1 MAISPIEPIT
11 DDIEFGELTEEDV
24 APIPTRTYALNLET
38 GEIGGIIDGETA
50 IRQFIRKTVLTARFR
65 FLIYNDMYGCE
76 LEDLIGQD
84 VPFDL
89 LQSEVPRVITDA
101 LIYDDRVEDV
111 TNFEIKRESDKL
123 YIAFT
128 VVLTEGNE
136 INEEVVV

>member
-1 MAISPIEPIT
+1 MALSPIEPIT
-11 DDIEFGELTEEDV
+11 DDIEFGELTEEDI

-38 GEIGGIIDGETA
+38 GEIGGIIDEESA
-50 IRQFIRKTVLTARFR
+50 IRQFIRKAILTARFR
-65 FLIYNDMYGCE
+65 FLIYDDEYGCE

-84 VPFDL
+84 VPL
-89 LQSEVPRVITDA
+89 ELVQAEAPRLIYEA

-111 TNFEIKRESDKL
+111 TNFDIKRESDKL

>member
-1 MAISPIEPIT
+1 MFLGNYSY
-11 DDIEFGELTEEDV
+11 DDE
-24 APIPTRTYALNLET
+24 
-38 GEIGGIIDGETA
+38 
-50 IRQFIRKTVLTARFR
+50 
-65 FLIYNDMYGCE
+65 YGCE

-84 VPFDL
+84 VPFEF
-89 LQSEVPRVITDA
+89 LQSEVPRVIIDA

-111 TNFEIKRESDKL
+111 TNFDIKRESDKL